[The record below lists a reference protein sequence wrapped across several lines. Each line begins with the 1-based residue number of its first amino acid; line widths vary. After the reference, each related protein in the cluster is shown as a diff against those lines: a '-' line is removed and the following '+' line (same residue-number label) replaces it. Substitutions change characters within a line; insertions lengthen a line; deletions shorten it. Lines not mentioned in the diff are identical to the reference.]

1 MPSAELVIFLPLI
14 GAILGAVVGG
24 FVGAYA
30 NSWYR
35 DREAKKA
42 QNAERQSLLFLIG
55 AEVRF
60 NYVLINA
67 ISFGPP
73 SGPIDSLQTAIWD
86 KVHTCLARLLTV
98 EFMHDLVAYYGFL
111 KIQQMSPLANE
122 QEALEHEP
130 ASMERMQTLG
140 EQILREVQK
149 YIEDPNFVD
158 VAELDLVEDFKRKF
172 SE

>member
-1 MPSAELVIFLPLI
+1 
-14 GAILGAVVGG
+14 
-24 FVGAYA
+24 
-30 NSWYR
+30 
-35 DREAKKA
+35 
-42 QNAERQSLLFLIG
+42 
-55 AEVRF
+55 
-60 NYVLINA
+60 
-67 ISFGPP
+67 
-73 SGPIDSLQTAIWD
+73 
-86 KVHTCLARLLTV
+86 
-98 EFMHDLVAYYGFL
+98 MHDLVAYYGFL